1 MKKQS
6 RLLDTLAV
14 AFLAVVWGLAW
25 PVTKIGLRD
34 CDPFLLAS
42 LRSIVGGI
50 FLFFWRLRKTD
61 KERFDQHTLCVSFVA
76 GTCWVGIPMALTSWA
91 LLTINVGLGS
101 ILQSTT
107 PFFVAICAYFLL
119 GEKQFSFA
127 KIAGLVLGFLGI
139 VLLFSDKPITDV
151 TSQTILAAFAVLIP
165 SILNGY
171 GQVYARKHF
180 HGKDQFGFMTVILI
194 IAGLEALPFSFL
206 NGFPKVA
213 PTIDLAL
220 AVLYLGIVASAIPFA
235 VYFALL
241 VRVDVVILSMVGY
254 VIPVIAV
261 VSGIVWF
268 GERMSPPEI
277 AGSIMVLVG
286 VVLATQ
292 YDLVKSKIL
301 SWQTSK
307 GDLS

>member
-1 MKKQS
+1 MRKPS

-14 AFLAVVWGLAW
+14 AFLAIVWGGAW
-25 PVTKIGLRD
+25 PVAKIGLRD

-42 LRSIVGGI
+42 LRSIIGGI
-50 FLFFWRLRKTD
+50 FLYVWRMRKAD
-61 KERFDQHTLCVSFVA
+61 KEPLDRHTLWVA
-76 GTCWVGIPMALTSWA
+76 FISGTCWVGIPMALVSWA
-91 LLTINVGLGS
+91 LLYINVGLGS

-139 VLLFSDKPITDV
+139 VLLFSDKPITDF
-151 TSQTILAAFAVLIP
+151 TSVTILAGFAILVP

-194 IAGLEALPFSFL
+194 IAGLESLPFSFL
-206 NGFPKVA
+206 DGMPKVN
-213 PTIDLAL
+213 PTLDLVL

-241 VRVDVVILSMVGY
+241 VRVDIVILSMVGY
-254 VIPVIAV
+254 VIPVVAV
-261 VSGIVWF
+261 ISGIVLF

-292 YDLVKSKIL
+292 FDLVKSKIL
-301 SWQTSK
+301 SRQTS
-307 GDLS
+307 

>member
-206 NGFPKVA
+206 NGTPTVT

-220 AVLYLGIVASAIPFA
+220 SILYLGIVASAIPFA

-241 VRVDVVILSMVGY
+241 VRVDIVILSMVGY

-261 VSGIVWF
+261 LSGIVWF

-286 VVLATQ
+286 VILATQ
-292 YDLVKSKIL
+292 YDLVKSKLL
-301 SWQTSK
+301 SRQTS
-307 GDLS
+307 

>member
-1 MKKQS
+1 MKKPS
-6 RLLDTLAV
+6 RLLDTFAV
-14 AFLAVVWGLAW
+14 AFLAIVWGLAW
-25 PVTKIGLRD
+25 PVAKIGLRD

-50 FLFFWRLRKTD
+50 SLYVWRMRKTD
-61 KERFDQHTLCVSFVA
+61 KEPLDRHTLWVA
-76 GTCWVGIPMALTSWA
+76 FISGTCWVGIPMALVSWA
-91 LLTINVGLGS
+91 LLYINVGLGS

-139 VLLFSDKPITDV
+139 VLLFSDKPITDF
-151 TSQTILAAFAVLIP
+151 TSVTILAGFAVLIP

-194 IAGLEALPFSFL
+194 IAGLESLPFSFL
-206 NGFPKVA
+206 NGMPKVT
-213 PTIDLAL
+213 PTLDLAL
-220 AVLYLGIVASAIPFA
+220 AILYLGIVASAIPFA

-241 VRVDVVILSMVGY
+241 VRVDIVILSMVGY
-254 VIPVIAV
+254 IIPVVAV
-261 VSGIVWF
+261 ISGIVMF

-292 YDLVKSKIL
+292 YDLVKSKFL
-301 SWQTSK
+301 SRQTS
-307 GDLS
+307 

>member
-6 RLLDTLAV
+6 RLLDTFAV
-14 AFLAVVWGLAW
+14 AFLALVWGGAW
-25 PVTKIGLRD
+25 PVAKIGLRD

-50 FLFFWRLRKTD
+50 FLYVWRLRKTD
-61 KERFDQHTLCVSFVA
+61 KEPFDKHLLWISFVS
-76 GTCWVGIPMALTSWA
+76 GTCWVGIPMALVSWA
-91 LLTINVGLGS
+91 LLYINVGLGS

-119 GEKQFSFA
+119 GEKQFTFA

-139 VLLFSDKPITDV
+139 VVLFSDKPIADFTSV
-151 TSQTILAAFAVLIP
+151 TVLAAFAVLIP

-180 HGKDQFGFMTVILI
+180 HGKDQFGFMTIILI
-194 IAGLEALPFSFL
+194 IAGLESLPFSFL
-206 NGFPKVA
+206 NGMPKVN
-213 PTIDLAL
+213 PTVDLAL

-241 VRVDVVILSMVGY
+241 VRVDIVILSMVGY
-254 VIPVIAV
+254 VIPVVAV
-261 VSGIVWF
+261 VSGIILF
-268 GERMSPPEI
+268 GERMSPPEVV
-277 AGSIMVLVG
+277 GSVMVLVG
-286 VVLATQ
+286 VALATQ

-301 SWQTSK
+301 SRQTS
-307 GDLS
+307 

>member
-1 MKKQS
+1 MKKHS

-14 AFLAVVWGLAW
+14 AFLAIVWGLAW
-25 PVTKIGLRD
+25 PVNKIGLRD

-50 FLFFWRLRKTD
+50 FLYVWRLQKTD
-61 KERFDQHTLCVSFVA
+61 KEQFDRRTLWVA
-76 GTCWVGIPMALTSWA
+76 FISGTCWVGIPMALVSWA
-91 LLTINVGLGS
+91 LLYINVGLGS

-139 VLLFSDKPITDV
+139 VLLFSDKPIADF
-151 TSQTILAAFAVLIP
+151 TSVTILAGFAVLIP

-180 HGKDQFGFMTVILI
+180 HGKDQFGFMTIILI
-194 IAGLEALPFSFL
+194 IAGLESLPFSFL
-206 NGFPKVA
+206 HGMPKMT

-220 AVLYLGIVASAIPFA
+220 AILYLGIVASAIPFA

-241 VRVDVVILSMVGY
+241 VRVDIVILSMVGY

-261 VSGIVWF
+261 ISGIVLF
-268 GERMSPPEI
+268 GERMSPPEV
-277 AGSIMVLVG
+277 AGSTMVIIG
-286 VVLATQ
+286 VILATQ

-301 SWQTSK
+301 SRHIS
-307 GDLS
+307 

>member
-1 MKKQS
+1 MKKPS

-14 AFLAVVWGLAW
+14 AFLAIVWGGAW
-25 PVTKIGLRD
+25 PVAKIGLRD

-50 FLFFWRLRKTD
+50 FLYVWRLKKTD
-61 KERFDQHTLCVSFVA
+61 KEPFDRHTLWVA
-76 GTCWVGIPMALTSWA
+76 FISGTCWVGIPMALVSWA
-91 LLTINVGLGS
+91 LLYINIGLGS

-107 PFFVAICAYFLL
+107 PFFVAICAYFML
-119 GEKQFSFA
+119 GERQFSFA

-139 VLLFSDKPITDV
+139 VLLFSDKPITDF
-151 TSQTILAAFAVLIP
+151 TSVTILAGFAILIP

-194 IAGLEALPFSFL
+194 IAGLESLPFSFL
-206 NGFPKVA
+206 NGMPKVT

-220 AVLYLGIVASAIPFA
+220 AVLYLGIIASAIPFA

-241 VRVDVVILSMVGY
+241 VRVDIVILSMVGY
-254 VIPVIAV
+254 VIPVVAV
-261 VSGIVWF
+261 ISGIVLF

-286 VVLATQ
+286 VILATQ
-292 YDLVKSKIL
+292 YDLVKSKLL
-301 SWQTSK
+301 SRQTS
-307 GDLS
+307 

>member
-25 PVTKIGLRD
+25 PVAKIGLRD

-50 FLFFWRLRKTD
+50 FLYIWRLRKTD
-61 KERFDQHTLCVSFVA
+61 KEQFDRHTLWVAFVS
-76 GTCWVGIPMALTSWA
+76 GTCWVGIPMALVSWA
-91 LLTINVGLGS
+91 LLYINVGLGS

-127 KIAGLVLGFLGI
+127 KVAGLVLGFLGI
-139 VLLFSDKPITDV
+139 VLLFSDKPITDF
-151 TSQTILAAFAVLIP
+151 TSVTILAGFAVLIP

-180 HGKDQFGFMTVILI
+180 HGKDQFGFMTIILI
-194 IAGLEALPFSFL
+194 IAGLESLPFSFL
-206 NGFPKVA
+206 NGMPKMT
-213 PTIDLAL
+213 PTLDLAL

-241 VRVDVVILSMVGY
+241 VRVDIVILSMVGY

-261 VSGIVWF
+261 LSGIVMF
-268 GERMSPPEI
+268 GERMSPPEV
-277 AGSIMVLVG
+277 AGSIMVIVG

-301 SWQTSK
+301 SRQTS
-307 GDLS
+307 

>member
-1 MKKQS
+1 MKKPS

-14 AFLAVVWGLAW
+14 AFLAIVWGLAW
-25 PVTKIGLRD
+25 PVAKIGLRD

-50 FLFFWRLRKTD
+50 FLYVWRLRKTD
-61 KERFDQHTLCVSFVA
+61 KEQLDRHTLWVAFIA
-76 GTCWVGIPMALTSWA
+76 GTCWVGIPMALVSWA
-91 LLTINVGLGS
+91 LLYINVGLGS

-139 VLLFSDKPITDV
+139 VLLFSDKPITDF
-151 TSQTILAAFAVLIP
+151 TSVTILAGFAILIP

-194 IAGLEALPFSFL
+194 IAGLESLPFSFL
-206 NGFPKVA
+206 NGMPKVT

-220 AVLYLGIVASAIPFA
+220 AILYLGIVASAIPFA

-241 VRVDVVILSMVGY
+241 VRVDIVILSMVGY
-254 VIPVIAV
+254 VIPVVAV
-261 VSGIVWF
+261 ISGIVMF

-301 SWQTSK
+301 SRHIS
-307 GDLS
+307 

>member
-1 MKKQS
+1 MKKHS

-14 AFLAVVWGLAW
+14 AFLALVWGLAW
-25 PVTKIGLRD
+25 PVAKIGLRD

-50 FLFFWRLRKTD
+50 FLYVWRLKKTG
-61 KERFDQHTLCVSFVA
+61 KEPFDRHTLWVA
-76 GTCWVGIPMALTSWA
+76 FISGTCWVGIPMALVSWA
-91 LLTINVGLGS
+91 LLYINIGLGS

-139 VLLFSDKPITDV
+139 VLLFSDKPIADF
-151 TSQTILAAFAVLIP
+151 TSVTILASFAILIP

-180 HGKDQFGFMTVILI
+180 HGKDQFGFMTIILI
-194 IAGLEALPFSFL
+194 IAGLESLPFSFL
-206 NGFPKVA
+206 NGMPKVT

-241 VRVDVVILSMVGY
+241 VRVDIVILSMVGY

-261 VSGIVWF
+261 LSGIVMF

-277 AGSIMVLVG
+277 VGSIMVIAG

-292 YDLVKSKIL
+292 YDLVKSKML
-301 SWQTSK
+301 SRQTS
-307 GDLS
+307 

>member
-14 AFLAVVWGLAW
+14 AFLALVWGLAW
-25 PVTKIGLRD
+25 PVAKIGLRD

-50 FLFFWRLRKTD
+50 FLYIWRIRKPD
-61 KERFDQHTLCVSFVA
+61 KEPFTRHTLWVSFVA
-76 GTCWVGIPMALTSWA
+76 GTCWVGIPMALVSWA
-91 LLTINVGLGS
+91 LLYINIGLGS

-119 GEKQFSFA
+119 GEKQFTFA
-127 KIAGLVLGFLGI
+127 KTAGLVLGFLGI
-139 VLLFSDKPITDV
+139 VLLFSDKPITDF
-151 TSQTILAAFAVLIP
+151 TSMTVLAGFAILVP
-165 SILNGY
+165 SVLNGY

-180 HGKDQFGFMTVILI
+180 HGKDQFGFMTIILI
-194 IAGLEALPFSFL
+194 LAGLEALPFSFL
-206 NGFPKVA
+206 NGTPKCD

-220 AVLYLGIVASAIPFA
+220 SVLYLGIIASAIPFA

-241 VRVDVVILSMVGY
+241 VRVDIVILSMVGY

-261 VSGIVWF
+261 ISGIVMF
-268 GERMSPPEI
+268 GERMSPQEI
-277 AGSIMVLVG
+277 AGSIMVIIG

-292 YDLVKSKIL
+292 YDLVKSKIM
-301 SWQTSK
+301 SRQTS
-307 GDLS
+307 